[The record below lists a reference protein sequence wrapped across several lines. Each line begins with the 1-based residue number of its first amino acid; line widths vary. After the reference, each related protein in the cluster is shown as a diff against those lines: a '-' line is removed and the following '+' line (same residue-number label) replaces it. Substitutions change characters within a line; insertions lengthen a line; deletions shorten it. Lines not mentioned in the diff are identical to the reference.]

1 MNNLNWKGYR
11 AMIKLLGRNIIR
23 FVVLILVQ
31 ILVLDNIQ
39 ISGHI
44 VPYCYIL
51 FIFLMPFETPNWLL
65 LLTAFAL
72 GLSVDLFNQTPGM
85 HAAATVFMA
94 FLRPYVLRM
103 SAPRDGYET
112 GSFPR
117 LYYFGFQWFL
127 RYTVILV
134 LAHHFVL
141 FYTEVFRFT
150 EFFSTLLRVLLSSL
164 FSVILIMLS
173 QYFIYRK

>member
-1 MNNLNWKGYR
+1 
-11 AMIKLLGRNIIR
+11 MIKLLGRNIIR
-23 FVVLILVQ
+23 FAVLVLLQ
-31 ILVLDNIQ
+31 ILVLNNIQ
-39 ISGHI
+39 ISGYI

-51 FIFLMPFETPNWLL
+51 FILLMPFETPDWLL
-65 LLTAFAL
+65 LFTAFAL
-72 GLSVDLFNQTPGM
+72 GLSVDLFTQTPGM

-94 FLRPYVLRM
+94 FLRPYMLEM
-103 SAPRDGYET
+103 SAPRDGYEP

-117 LYYFGFQWFL
+117 LYYYGFQWFL
-127 RYTVILV
+127 RYTVMLV

-141 FYTEVFRFT
+141 FYIEVFRFS

-164 FSVILIMLS
+164 FSVTLIMLS

>member
-1 MNNLNWKGYR
+1 
-11 AMIKLLGRNIIR
+11 MIKLFGRNIIR
-23 FVVLILVQ
+23 FVILVLLQ
-31 ILVLDNIQ
+31 VLVLDNIQ

-44 VPYCYIL
+44 VPHFYVL
-51 FIFLMPFETPNWLL
+51 FILLMPFETPNWLL

-72 GLSVDLFNQTPGM
+72 GLSVDMFNHTLGM

-94 FLRPYVLRM
+94 SLRPYMLRI
-103 SAPRDGYET
+103 SAPRDGYEPGT
-112 GSFPR
+112 YPR
-117 LYYFGFQWFL
+117 LFYYGFQWFL

-141 FYTEVFRFT
+141 FYIEVFRFA

>member
-1 MNNLNWKGYR
+1 
-11 AMIKLLGRNIIR
+11 
-23 FVVLILVQ
+23 
-31 ILVLDNIQ
+31 
-39 ISGHI
+39 
-44 VPYCYIL
+44 
-51 FIFLMPFETPNWLL
+51 
-65 LLTAFAL
+65 
-72 GLSVDLFNQTPGM
+72 VDLFTQTPGM

-94 FLRPYVLRM
+94 FLRPSVLEM
-103 SAPRDGYET
+103 SAPRDGYEAGT
-112 GSFPR
+112 FPR
-117 LYYFGFQWFL
+117 LYYMGFQWFL

-141 FYTEVFRFT
+141 FYIEVFRFS